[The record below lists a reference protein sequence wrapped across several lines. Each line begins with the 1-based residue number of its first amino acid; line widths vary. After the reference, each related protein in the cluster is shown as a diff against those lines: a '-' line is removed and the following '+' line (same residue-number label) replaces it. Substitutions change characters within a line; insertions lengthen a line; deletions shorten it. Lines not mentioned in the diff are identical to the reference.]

1 MSEGF
6 KLINLSKF
14 SGLKLNNFDP
24 SFGLDG
30 SGKLLYK
37 VAVTSLLDLESLL
50 FNLNTTSKY
59 TWYFRNQYTGTP
71 PQTAIFQ
78 IEYSVGGFFF
88 ISINDGASG
97 NVSMSY
103 TGGTTKTS
111 TLLSASAT
119 HDIFVT
125 LNNGVWKIY
134 FNGSEASYSS
144 NNNLS
149 TNMTGT
155 TFGAGA
161 NLACQMNG
169 VSEFEDFYFW
179 ENRVLTSAEIS
190 AWDKGVDNLNPTQA
204 YEFNETASNLG
215 FTYANSASGH
225 LIQDA
230 IRIETP
236 ENPRFFSERSSQGD
250 LQSTLLGSK
259 SDITLEL
266 DLMSRLNYTKLRR
279 DLHDRTEPH
288 KLFLDFP
295 AQESQIINFDDTG
308 SANVFHKSSS
318 DADLAFVAGSLTEF
332 LGSEYDKLNNPIAE
346 DTTRSNSGLYEYLFF
361 RLDIADFNLNRSTD
375 PIKRIT
381 LAYKNLHLTDLNGD
395 NGLLFHAYDV
405 PNDNWVEIKRSS
417 ITIGED
423 YTGFASIRPVDG
435 FEDIDNFI
443 DGSSVIIRVR
453 NLVENPDS
461 GTSNLNLTIRYAKGF
476 VNGYGVVFTGSDNAT
491 YRDTFIEQGYVQ
503 TLEFREL

>member
-14 SGLKLNNFDP
+14 SGLELQSFP
-24 SFGLDG
+24 SSFGLDG
-30 SGKLLYK
+30 LGKLINQ
-37 VAVTSLLDLESLL
+37 AGDIASLKLGALI
-50 FNLNTTSKY
+50 FNLNTTSKF
-59 TWYFRNQYTGTP
+59 TWYYRYKFTGTP
-71 PQTAIFQ
+71 TQTAIFQ
-78 IEYSVGGFFF
+78 IDYTVGGFFF
-88 ISINDGASG
+88 ISVNSVTTGAIHI
-97 NVSMSY
+97 SY
-103 TGGTTKTS
+103 TGGTTVTS
-111 TLLSASAT
+111 TQMSADTT
-119 HDIFVT
+119 HDIMIT
-125 LNNGVWKIY
+125 LKNGVWKVY
-134 FNGSEASYSS
+134 FDGSEASYTS
-144 NNNLS
+144 NNALTPS
-149 TNMTGT
+149 MTGA
-155 TFGAGA
+155 TFADTA
-161 NLACQMNG
+161 NICCQMHEA
-169 VSEFEDFYFW
+169 SEMEAFYFW
-179 ENRVLTSAEIS
+179 DNRVLDALEIS
-190 AWDKGVDNLNPTQA
+190 GYDKNVDDLNPTHA
-204 YEFNETASNLG
+204 YEFNESATNTG

-236 ENPRFFSERSSQGD
+236 ENPQFFSERSSQGD

>member
-6 KLINLSKF
+6 KLINLSKLA
-14 SGLKLNNFDP
+14 GLELEGFP
-24 SFGLDG
+24 SSFGLDG
-30 SGKLLYK
+30 LGKLINTTDFTGQLK
-37 VAVTSLLDLESLL
+37 LGPFL
-50 FNLNTTSKY
+50 FNINTTSKY
-59 TWYFRNQYTGTP
+59 TWYYRYKYTGTP
-71 PQTAIFQ
+71 IQTALFEVI
-78 IEYSVGGFFF
+78 YSVGGTFF
-88 ISINDGASG
+88 ISVNTATGDVKAT
-97 NVSMSY
+97 Y
-103 TGGTTKTS
+103 DGGTTRTS
-111 TLLSASAT
+111 TLMSADTT
-119 HDIFVT
+119 HDIFIT
-125 LNNGVWKIY
+125 LKNAVWKIY
-134 FNGSEASYSS
+134 IDGSEASYSS

-149 TNMTGT
+149 ANMTGT
-155 TFGAGA
+155 TSGSLSNFC
-161 NLACQMNG
+161 CQMDG
-169 VSEFEDFYFW
+169 VAEIEDFYFW
-179 ENRVLTSAEIS
+179 ENRVLVSSEIS
-190 AWDKGVDNLNPTQA
+190 AYDKDVDDLNPTQA
-204 YEFNETASNLG
+204 YEFNESATNTG

-236 ENPRFFSERSSQGD
+236 ENPQFFSQRSSQGD

-266 DLMSRLNYTKLRR
+266 DLMSRLDYTKLRR

-308 SANVFHKSSS
+308 SSNVFHKSSS

-346 DTTRSNSGLYEYLFF
+346 DTTRSNSGLFEYLFF
-361 RLDIADFNLNRSTD
+361 RLDIADFNLNRATD

-443 DGSSVIIRVR
+443 DGSSVIFRVR
-453 NLVENPDS
+453 NLVTNPDS
-461 GTSNLNLTIRYAKGF
+461 GTSDLNLTIRYAKGF
-476 VNGYGVVFTGSDNAT
+476 VNGYGVVFTGADNAT

-503 TLEFREL
+503 TLNFLEL